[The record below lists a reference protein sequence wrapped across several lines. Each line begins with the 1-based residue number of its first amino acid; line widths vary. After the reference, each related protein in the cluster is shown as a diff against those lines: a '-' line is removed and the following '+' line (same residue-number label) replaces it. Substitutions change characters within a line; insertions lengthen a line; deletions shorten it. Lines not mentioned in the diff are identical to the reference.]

1 MPNVGPMELAVV
13 LIIALVIFGPKR
25 LPNLGRSL
33 GQGMREFKQS
43 ISGAADDEQA
53 LQPAISSGTAS
64 NSSAPGLEASDEVAL
79 QAAAPATEKPAGPV
93 EGELVAENKA

>member
-1 MPNVGPMELAVV
+1 MPSVGPMELAVV

-43 ISGAADDEQA
+43 ISAAPDEEQA
-53 LQPAISSGTAS
+53 PQAGISSGTA
-64 NSSAPGLEASDEVAL
+64 N
-79 QAAAPATEKPAGPV
+79 APATEIPAEPV
-93 EGELVAENKA
+93 EGEIVTENKA

>member
-13 LIIALVIFGPKR
+13 LIIALVILGPKK
-25 LPNLGRSL
+25 LPHLGRSL

-43 ISGAADDEQA
+43 ISGAPDDEQA
-53 LQPAISSGTAS
+53 PQPAIGSGT
-64 NSSAPGLEASDEVAL
+64 
-79 QAAAPATEKPAGPV
+79 ATEKPAEPV